1 MNNNL
6 MRVLLIITDID
17 IVKDKVFQVT
27 FIFTD
32 KFKYLL
38 RIMKKI
44 FELQKSK
51 SSRIVKN
58 S

>member
-1 MNNNL
+1 